1 MWLDKITLASRFK
14 SEYTDEEK
22 REIDSNLSF
31 TFDGKTYEIQDMQLQ
46 ISEAFLY
53 YTEFQLNESL
63 PKQISSEFFGHSI
76 VLTQLTESSRQNV
89 NLFFPPEMNCTDI
102 CISFCRKSDLN
113 ANEGNTFS
121 NCRALPPELQEMSLT
136 EIKDIQ
142 SESNIYQN
150 FYLKDLHI
158 HKMNLSWSNYL
169 NYLVDNCFLDIKSSQ
184 DFFSTEFNRLNTD
197 TPIEKK
203 GHNACSIFPL
213 RINSTLPQDRPL
225 ISVKNAQINYS
236 PLSLNLVFKTSPPDL
251 SKYYCCVT
259 YFNKYVIDFNLGQNT
274 VQISPIVCK

>member
-150 FYLKDLHI
+150 FYLKDLFQEFVFLYYI
-158 HKMNLSWSNYL
+158 DLIQRLIENYL
-169 NYLVDNCFLDIKSSQ
+169 
-184 DFFSTEFNRLNTD
+184 
-197 TPIEKK
+197 
-203 GHNACSIFPL
+203 
-213 RINSTLPQDRPL
+213 
-225 ISVKNAQINYS
+225 
-236 PLSLNLVFKTSPPDL
+236 
-251 SKYYCCVT
+251 
-259 YFNKYVIDFNLGQNT
+259 
-274 VQISPIVCK
+274 